1 MNGASNIRFSRINDM
16 RGSYVRKGSTE
27 PVGVCDFSG
36 FWFSHSDLVKQME
49 YRGNSL
55 VWTGFMVGRPFLDIP
70 NQQARPPLVKAD
82 PKVVINPRPMGLEFE
97 SGLPAPDS
105 IVSLEELN
113 NIIYTEPPSVPEN
126 LPTLAGRDVSKITP
140 DERLAILHG
149 LPWVQ
154 T

>member
-1 MNGASNIRFSRINDM
+1 MAISISRINSM
-16 RGSYVRKGSTE
+16 RGSYVRKGSKE

-55 VWTGFMVGRPFLDIP
+55 VWTGFMVGRPFVDIP

-82 PKVVINPRPMGLEFE
+82 PKVVINPRPMGLELE
-97 SGLPAPDS
+97 SGLPAPDT
-105 IVSLEELN
+105 IVSLKKLN
-113 NIIYTEPPSVPEN
+113 NIVYTDPPSVPEN
-126 LPTLAGRDVSKITP
+126 LPTLAGRDISKITP
-140 DERLAILHG
+140 DERLAILRG
-149 LPWVQ
+149 LPWAA

>member
-1 MNGASNIRFSRINDM
+1 MATSISRINSM

-36 FWFSHSDLVKQME
+36 FWFSQSDLVKQME

-55 VWTGFMVGRPFLDIP
+55 VWTGFMVGKPFVDIP

-82 PKVVINPRPMGLEFE
+82 PKVVINPRPMGLELE
-97 SGLPAPDS
+97 SGLPA
-105 IVSLEELN
+105 
-113 NIIYTEPPSVPEN
+113 PEN
-126 LPTLAGRDVSKITP
+126 LPTLAGADVSNITP

>member
-1 MNGASNIRFSRINDM
+1 M

-36 FWFSHSDLVKQME
+36 FWFSQSDLVKQME

-55 VWTGFMVGRPFLDIP
+55 VWTGFMVGRPFVDIP

-82 PKVVINPRPMGLEFE
+82 PKVVMNPRPMGLELE
-97 SGLPAPDS
+97 SGPNAPNS
-105 IVSLEELN
+105 NVTVKNLNEIV
-113 NIIYTEPPSVPEN
+113 YTEPPIVPKN
-126 LPTLAGRDVSKITP
+126 LPNLAGADVSNITP
-140 DERLAILHG
+140 DERLAMLHK

>member
-1 MNGASNIRFSRINDM
+1 MSRINSM
-16 RGSYVRKGSTE
+16 RGSYVKKGSME

-55 VWTGFMVGRPFLDIP
+55 VWTGFMVGRPFVDIP

-82 PKVVINPRPMGLEFE
+82 PKVVINPRPMGLELE

-105 IVSLEELN
+105 VVSLEELN
-113 NIIYTEPPSVPEN
+113 NIVYTNPPSVPKN

>member
-1 MNGASNIRFSRINDM
+1 MNGASNIRFSRINSM

-55 VWTGFMVGRPFLDIP
+55 VWTGFMVGRPFVDIP

-82 PKVVINPRPMGLEFE
+82 PKVVINPRPMGLELE
-97 SGLPAPDS
+97 SGPDAPDS
-105 IVSLEELN
+105 IVSLIKLN
-113 NIIYTEPPSVPEN
+113 NIVYTDPTSVPKN

-149 LPWVQ
+149 LSWAA